1 MKYKQRKGEYYITC
15 FRPNLGNNHFF
26 EKVKGNIFEVD
37 DGNTTWKFGIHKA
50 KDGYVIT
57 DIASGIRAGDYYK
70 LKREAM
76 KFFEENEQAILDKVN
91 KYMNSDKA
99 YRNFVMELEKIFEKE
114 NNHD

>member
-1 MKYKQRKGEYYITC
+1 MKYKQHKGEYYITC

-26 EKVKGNIFEVD
+26 EKVKGNIFEVN
-37 DGNTTWKFGIHKA
+37 DGNATWQFGIHKA

-76 KFFEENEQAILDKVN
+76 EFFEENEQAILDKVN

-99 YRNFVMELEKIFEKE
+99 YRNFVIELEKIYGGKE
-114 NNHD
+114 